1 MEINSNYFNNQSF
14 KFEVETCPTLS
25 EFIQTIG
32 IPSINLGE
40 TPHDTALIQR
50 KEPGDRLTYGTINIS
65 FIVNEDLQNWFEI
78 YEWFTGLGFPDNFQ
92 QHSRFKN
99 RHFLAE
105 SGVGNLT
112 STAFLL
118 LYDNNQQPVM
128 KIYFYDVFPISL
140 SEITLTTTDTM
151 TNNVACIVDFQFTNL
166 SVEKLNN
173 II

>member
-14 KFEVETCPTLS
+14 KFEVDLCPSLS
-25 EFIQTIG
+25 GFIQTIG

-40 TPHDTALIQR
+40 TPHDTTFIQR

-65 FIVNEDLQNWFEI
+65 FIVNEDLQNWFEL

-92 QHSRFKN
+92 QYSGFKSRE
-99 RHFLAE
+99 FLTE
-105 SGVGNLT
+105 TIDHIT

-128 KIYFYDVFPISL
+128 KLSFYDVFPTSL
-140 SEITLTTTDTM
+140 SEVTLTTTDTM

-166 SVEKLNN
+166 KVEKINN